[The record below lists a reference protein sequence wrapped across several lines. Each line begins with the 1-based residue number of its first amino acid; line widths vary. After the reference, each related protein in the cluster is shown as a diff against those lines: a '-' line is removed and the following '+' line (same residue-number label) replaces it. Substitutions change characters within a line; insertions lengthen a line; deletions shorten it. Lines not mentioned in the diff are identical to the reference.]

1 MSTKPHILP
10 ALLAAA
16 LAATMGTPPAAAQD
30 VAEAYRGKT
39 LNLLIGYP
47 PGGGYDVYA
56 RVIGRHMG
64 RHVPGQPQVVI
75 KNVPGAASLV
85 LVNQLFTTIPK
96 DGLSIGT
103 FARSVAM
110 DRLLGR
116 EGTNFDPVQF
126 NWIGSANNEVS
137 ICAVWHT
144 ANVSSIDDFLAK
156 PLIFGANAQG
166 SESDVYPTILNRL
179 LDTKF
184 KVVTGYPGTPDLIIA
199 MQRGET
205 QGRCGFTWSA
215 AKTSYP
221 DLIRDKLLQ
230 PVVQFAGAKHAELP
244 HIPLATE
251 LAKTPRARAALE
263 LLLTQ
268 QAMGR
273 PFAAP
278 PGVSAERV
286 AALRKAFDD
295 TMRDPEFLAEAEKQA
310 LEIQP
315 VPGLALQ
322 GMVAGMFKAPPDVV
336 TAAREAISK

>member
-1 MSTKPHILP
+1 MSSSRIKSLSACMTLIP
-10 ALLAAA
+10 ALAMP
-16 LAATMGTPPAAAQD
+16 ATSHAQD
-30 VAEAYRGKT
+30 AAEFYPGKT

-47 PGGGYDVYA
+47 PGGAYDVYA
-56 RVIGRHMG
+56 RLIGRYMSKHL
-64 RHVPGQPQVVI
+64 PGQPQIVV

-85 LVNQLFTTIPK
+85 LVNQLFTTVPK
-96 DGLSIGT
+96 DGLSFAT

-137 ICAVWHT
+137 ICAVWES
-144 ANVSSIDDFLAK
+144 AGVQSMDDFLSK
-156 PLIFGANAQG
+156 PIIFGANAPG

-179 LDTKF
+179 LGTKF
-184 KVVTGYPGTPDLIIA
+184 KIVTGYPGTPDLIIA
-199 MQRGET
+199 MERGET

-215 AKTSYP
+215 AKTSYSE
-221 DLIRDKLLQ
+221 LIRDKKLQ
-230 PVVQFAGAKHAELP
+230 PVVQFATTKHPELP
-244 HIPLATE
+244 NVPLATDM
-251 LAKTPRARAALE
+251 AKSPQSRAALE

-278 PGVSAERV
+278 PGVPADRV
-286 AALRKAFDD
+286 AALRSAFDA
-295 TMRDPEFLAEAEKQA
+295 TMRDGEFLAEAAKQN

-315 VPGLALQ
+315 IPGAAIQ
-322 GMVAGMFKAPPDVV
+322 DMVAGMFKAPPEVV
-336 TAAREAISK
+336 AAAREAISK

>member
-1 MSTKPHILP
+1 MPSFFRAFFAT
-10 ALLAAA
+10 ATAATIA
-16 LAATMGTPPAAAQD
+16 LALPGGAAAQG
-30 VAEAYRGKT
+30 VAEHYKGKT

-56 RVIGRHMG
+56 RVIGRYIGKHI
-64 RHVPGQPQVVI
+64 PGQPQVVV

-85 LVNQLFTTIPK
+85 LVNQLFTTVPK
-96 DGLSIGT
+96 DGLNIGT

-144 ANVSSIDDFLAK
+144 ANVTSIDDFLSK
-156 PLIFGANAQG
+156 PIIFGANAQG

-184 KVVTGYPGTPDLIIA
+184 KVVTGYPGTPDLIVA

-221 DLIRDKLLQ
+221 DLIRDKQLQ
-230 PVVQFAGAKHAELP
+230 PVVQFATAKHPELP
-244 HIPLATE
+244 TIPLATE
-251 LAKTPRARAALE
+251 LARTPRARAALE

-295 TMRDPEFLAEAEKQA
+295 TLKDTELLAEAERQA
-310 LEIQP
+310 LEIQA
-315 VPGLALQ
+315 VSGLALQ
-322 GMVAGMFKAPPDVV
+322 GMVAGMFKAPPDVIA
-336 TAAREAISK
+336 AAREAISK